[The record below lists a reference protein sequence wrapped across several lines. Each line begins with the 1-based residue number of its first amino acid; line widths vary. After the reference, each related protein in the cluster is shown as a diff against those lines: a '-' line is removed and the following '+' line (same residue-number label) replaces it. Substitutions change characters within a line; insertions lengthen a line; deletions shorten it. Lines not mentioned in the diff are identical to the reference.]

1 MAYIWP
7 KVLPADVKPY
17 FEAPWMTATVTD
29 SGTPTLTR
37 YARVV
42 ITVE

>member
-1 MAYIWP
+1 MS
-7 KVLPADVKPY
+7 VVVPADARPGETIHFVC
-17 FEAPWMTATVTD
+17 TVTD